1 MKKVKFIY
9 NPSSGEFSIAD
20 SLDSVIALYQERGMT
35 IVPFRLDFK
44 MSTEGMLDDI
54 DPTFDHILIA
64 GGDGTI
70 NFVVNLM
77 KRLSIDI
84 PIAVLPTGTANDFAR
99 AFKMPADVEQ
109 AVRAILDGVVRPVDV
124 GVAGGTYFVN
134 VCSSGLFT
142 GVSQNTPTSV
152 KNAFGMLAYIA
163 GGALDLVNYHRIR
176 LSITSDGGDFEGDAL
191 TLLIFNGRTAGNIKL
206 ARMSELDDGLLD
218 VLVIKGDNPIEAFN
232 SALLHVSG
240 LARDLDKL
248 PRGLRGLA
256 HIRCSRL
263 AVKAESHET
272 TDIDGQ
278 QGPDLPLE
286 VWCERGG
293 IRLIVPDP
301 AHSET
306 RRLRIKTRKKVH
318 SG

>member
-1 MKKVKFIY
+1 MKKIKFIY
-9 NPSSGEFSIAD
+9 NPTAGENYIVD
-20 SLDSVIALYQERGMT
+20 SLDSIIAIYQEHGIT
-35 IVPFRLDFK
+35 VIPFRLDFH
-44 MSTEGMLDDI
+44 TPAEGIFDDLDAS
-54 DPTFDHILIA
+54 FDHILVA

-77 KRLSIDI
+77 KSRSIDL

-99 AFKMPADVEQ
+99 ALNMPDDIEQ
-109 AVRAILDGVVRPVDV
+109 AVRAVLDGVVRPVDV
-124 GVAGGTYFVN
+124 GVVNGIYFVN

-142 GVSQNTPTSV
+142 TVSQNTPTSV

-206 ARMSELDDGLLD
+206 ARMSQLDDGLLD
-218 VLVIKGDNPIEAFN
+218 VLIIKGDNPIEAFN

-240 LARDLDKL
+240 LAKTPDKL
-248 PRGLRGLA
+248 PRGLRGVV

-263 AVKAESHET
+263 TVKAESHEA

-278 QGPDLPLE
+278 SGPDLPLE

-293 IRLIVPDP
+293 LRLIVPDP
-301 AHSET
+301 AHSKNHPPHT
-306 RRLRIKTRKKVH
+306 LRKR
-318 SG
+318 

>member
-9 NPSSGEFSIAD
+9 NPSSGEFTIAD
-20 SLDSVIALYQERGMT
+20 SLDTVIALYQERGLA

-44 MSTEGMLDDI
+44 TPAEGMLDDI
-54 DPTFDHILIA
+54 DSTFDHILIA

-77 KRLSIDI
+77 KRLGVELL
-84 PIAVLPTGTANDFAR
+84 IAVLPAGTANDFAG
-99 AFKMPADVEQ
+99 AFKIPADVEQ
-109 AVRAILDGVVRPVDV
+109 AVKVILDGEVRPIDV
-124 GVAGGTYFVN
+124 GVVNGVYFVN
-134 VCSSGLFT
+134 ICSSGLFT
-142 GVSQNTPTSV
+142 SVSQNTPTPM

-163 GGALDLVNYHRIR
+163 GGALDLVNYHRIH
-176 LSITSDGGDFEGDAL
+176 LSLTSDGGDFEGDAL

-218 VLVIKGDNPIEAFN
+218 VLIIKGDNPIEAFN
-232 SALLHVSG
+232 SALLHVAG
-240 LARDLDKL
+240 LSRENDKM
-248 PRGLRGLA
+248 PWGLRGVV

-263 AVKAESHET
+263 SVKADSHET

-293 IRLIVPDP
+293 IRLIVP
-301 AHSET
+301 
-306 RRLRIKTRKKVH
+306 RRKRP
-318 SG
+318 

>member
-9 NPSSGEFSIAD
+9 NPSSGEFTIAD
-20 SLDSVIALYQERGMT
+20 SLDIIIALYQERGLA

-44 MSTEGMLDDI
+44 TPAEAMLDDI
-54 DPTFDHILIA
+54 DSSFDHVLIA

-70 NFVVNLM
+70 NFVVNMM
-77 KRLSIDI
+77 KRHGVDL

-109 AVRAILDGVVRPVDV
+109 AVKMILGGEVRPIDV
-124 GVAGGTYFVN
+124 GVVNGTYFVN
-134 VCSSGLFT
+134 ICSSGLFT
-142 GVSQNTPTSV
+142 GVSQNTPTPM

-176 LSITSDGGDFEGDAL
+176 LTITSDGGDFEGDAL

-218 VLVIKGDNPIEAFN
+218 MLIIKGDNPIEAFN

-240 LARDLDKL
+240 LVKGGDKM
-248 PRGLRGLA
+248 PRGLRGLV

-263 AVKAESHET
+263 TVKAASHET

-278 QGPDLPLE
+278 PGPDLPLE

-293 IRLIVPDP
+293 IRLIVP
-301 AHSET
+301 
-306 RRLRIKTRKKVH
+306 RKKTKDERMVN
-318 SG
+318 G